1 MIWRQR
7 TFGYACVF
15 TMLAAAMMVAPARA
29 QNVRSVT
36 FYTVKPDRTG
46 DFLAATK
53 EYAGLMKKGGSERS
67 FQVWHSV
74 TGANEY
80 AFVRNYAKW
89 AELDVLP
96 ETKMKEHEAAVQSI
110 FSRIGGCEESY
121 SRIIDELLPDL
132 SLPQT
137 GGVQMIRVLRTRVR
151 PDRVS
156 EYMALV
162 KNEVLP
168 AAKKAGLK
176 VYGVSQV
183 RYGAP
188 SSEFISVAGL
198 NNWADLDRGTWIQKT
213 MGEEG
218 YQRFL
223 AKVLPLIIESEVNV
237 YRFVPDS
244 SYSPAR

>member
-1 MIWRQR
+1 MKTR
-7 TFGYACVF
+7 FGYQCVF
-15 TMLAAAMMVAPARA
+15 AVVAAATMIAPARA

-53 EYAGLMKKGGSERS
+53 EYAALMKKGGSDRF

-96 ETKMKEHEAAVQSI
+96 EPKMKEHEAQVQSI
-110 FSRIGGCEESY
+110 FSRIGACEESY
-121 SRIIDELLPDL
+121 YRVIDELLPDL
-132 SLPQT
+132 SLLQT
-137 GGVQMIRVLRTRVR
+137 VSVQMIRVLRTRVR
-151 PDRVS
+151 PEKVN

-162 KNEVLP
+162 KSEVLP
-168 AAKKAGLK
+168 AMKKAGMK

-183 RYGAP
+183 RYGGP
-188 SSEFISVAGL
+188 NTEFINVSGL
-198 NNWADLDRGTWIQKT
+198 DKWADLDGGLAIQKA

-223 AKVLPLIIESEVNV
+223 AKLRPLIIDSEAAI

-244 SYSPAR
+244 SYMPAAN